1 MQSCASAAK
10 APRRR
15 ADSAQRHESHGFRG
29 TPPPRTVIGDPSP
42 WCGSSRNRQA
52 IGDVY
57 SIARVHRAGRMATPS
72 GTTSSR
78 AVAAFPF
85 AYIRCDEFLDAVQ
98 TLASDGTCS
107 FRPFDWSTFGI
118 SEDKRTVNLSNSVII
133 EGVSSLNPS
142 LCSLYGLK
150 IFIESDRATTL
161 QAALDRG
168 GRRLGRPLAQIVLAK
183 RRYLHGDPASRA
195 CGSVDRGTR
204 R

>member
-78 AVAAFPF
+78 AVATTRSAACGPVPGTIPATNQLERLNSTTAINVVSMSRAIRDRLRSFGLRCRGMGGLRRSV
-85 AYIRCDEFLDAVQ
+85 YIRADGYNL
-98 TLASDGTCS
+98 LAA
-107 FRPFDWSTFGI
+107 RP
-118 SEDKRTVNLSNSVII
+118 
-133 EGVSSLNPS
+133 
-142 LCSLYGLK
+142 
-150 IFIESDRATTL
+150 IESAQPRTCRA
-161 QAALDRG
+161 
-168 GRRLGRPLAQIVLAK
+168 
-183 RRYLHGDPASRA
+183 
-195 CGSVDRGTR
+195 
-204 R
+204 